1 MTRWQ
6 RPPAHSANTPGG
18 RSRRYG
24 LVIVSSGLIA
34 LAIMGFAASTLL
46 GSTPV
51 TRTITIS
58 PVTGADRLSPGY
70 RVTQTFHSG
79 TCEAGSDVLSG
90 VYRCFAGNYVLDPC
104 WADRSG
110 APKQLVDCVLEPW
123 THSVTRIELT
133 QPLAASPGGRR
144 SIWGLALTGGQRC
157 LALQGAHSGFDGGRY
172 IVNFACT
179 NSLGLVNEPNRSRPS
194 WTIREA
200 RVHGASDVL
209 GPTAVIA
216 TAWYGSPSHL

>member
-6 RPPAHSANTPGG
+6 RSPPHSANTPRG
-18 RSRRYG
+18 RPRRYA
-24 LVIVSSGLIA
+24 LFTVCSAVIA
-34 LAIMGFAASTLL
+34 LAIMGLGASTLL
-46 GSTPV
+46 GSTPA
-51 TRTITIS
+51 TRAITIH

-79 TCEAGSDVLSG
+79 TCEAGSDVLAG

-104 WADRSG
+104 WADRSA
-110 APKQLVDCVLEPW
+110 APKPLVDCVLEPW
-123 THSVTRIELT
+123 THAVTRIELT
-133 QPLAASPGGRR
+133 QPLAASPGGPR
-144 SIWGLALTGGQRC
+144 SIWGLTLAGGQRC

-172 IVNFACT
+172 IVNFGCT
-179 NSLGLVNEPNRSRPS
+179 ASLGLVNKPNRSRPS

-216 TAWYGSPSHL
+216 TVWYGSPSHL